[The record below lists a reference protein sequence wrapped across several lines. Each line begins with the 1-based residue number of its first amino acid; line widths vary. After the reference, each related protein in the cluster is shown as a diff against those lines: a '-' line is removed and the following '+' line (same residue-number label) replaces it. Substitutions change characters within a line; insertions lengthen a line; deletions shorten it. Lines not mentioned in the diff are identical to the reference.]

1 MKKTT
6 FTGLCRL
13 AITFAMVMS
22 TTFSIS
28 DAFAANEWGDL
39 ASDLGQSGK
48 MGPHSSDPIQGNDD
62 RETPRTGVGNLDL
75 DGEEGKD
82 HPSETAEVLRDL
94 CESGQG
100 TEDQCP

>member
-1 MKKTT
+1 
-6 FTGLCRL
+6 
-13 AITFAMVMS
+13 MVMS

-62 RETPRTGVGNLDL
+62 RETPRTGVGNF
-75 DGEEGKD
+75 GSGW
-82 HPSETAEVLRDL
+82 RG
-94 CESGQG
+94 GQG
-100 TEDQCP
+100 PSQRNCRSSERSM